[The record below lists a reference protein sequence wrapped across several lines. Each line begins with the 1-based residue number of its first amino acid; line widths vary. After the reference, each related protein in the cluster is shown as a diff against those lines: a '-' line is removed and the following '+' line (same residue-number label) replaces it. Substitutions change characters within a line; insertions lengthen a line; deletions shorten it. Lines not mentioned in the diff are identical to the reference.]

1 MERTTGEGQMR
12 QARRFLGTVLLLAST
27 GAVAADPGRTS
38 VIAVGKCDEASAIA
52 ARSFRSALTA
62 KPGTQVATEAETAQ
76 PFGSTTERT
85 LSAVTSAVASARSDF
100 YGGQAAQARTTL
112 QGALEDVARLPPSD
126 ARWAAERDALT
137 LLAQVQQKTDP
148 KAAEAALNRVFR
160 IEPDYQPDTSNYPP
174 SFQKWVNGIRKA
186 AKKKSTSRL
195 DITTSPAG
203 KAVYVGGRKVGVGPV
218 SVRVPPGEY
227 RVEADWGH
235 RGAVRTIT
243 VPSTPVELSAAV
255 EGAVFPDGGPCVEAS
270 EPLAAL
276 ARAAR
281 LTGGGRIVG
290 VHSESA
296 ADDSF
301 VVVTS
306 ANAQGQDVREAR
318 VKVQPGAPT
327 TEALVLLADW
337 AAVGGEAAPPV
348 EVTRGPGAKP
358 LPVAPVMAAGAAA
371 GAGAAAAGTPAASAA
386 PAPATSGEPDPNA
399 THFEVALRVG
409 IGVPL
414 GSAYQ
419 QLDGTDVSLGD
430 WSSITIPVQLDLGV
444 RLGGSWFLGGYF
456 SYGFAGSAKA
466 SFNAFTCG
474 SGDVSCSPKTLRFGG
489 QVHWHPLGNVSTDP
503 WIGIGS
509 GYEKVS
515 LGVSDPSGDGS
526 LDISGWEFANLQLGI
541 DFALGSAVKIG
552 PWVSFSVG
560 QYSSAGGSSGGSGA
574 SVDITNK
581 TVHEWFMGGVRL
593 VILP

>member
-1 MERTTGEGQMR
+1 MR
-12 QARRFLGTVLLLAST
+12 QARRFLEMVLLLAST
-27 GAVAADPGRTS
+27 GAVAADAGRTS
-38 VIAVGKCDEASAIA
+38 VIAVGKCDEASAIS
-52 ARSFRSALTA
+52 ARSFRSALA
-62 KPGTQVATEAETAQ
+62 SKPGMQVASESETAQ
-76 PFGSTTERT
+76 PFGGTTERT
-85 LSAVTSAVASARSDF
+85 LSAVTGSIASARSDF
-100 YGGQAAQARTTL
+100 YGGQPAQAVTTL
-112 QGALEDVARLPPSD
+112 QGALEDVVRLPPSD

-137 LLAQVQQKTDP
+137 LLAQVRQKADP

-160 IEPDYQPDTSNYPP
+160 VEPDYQPDTSNYPP

-203 KAVYVGGRKVGVGPV
+203 KAVYLGGRKVGVGPV

-235 RGAVRTIT
+235 RGAVRSVT

-255 EGAVFPDGGPCVEAS
+255 EGAVLPDGGPCVEAS
-270 EPLAAL
+270 EPVAAL

-281 LTGGGRIVG
+281 LTGGGRILG
-290 VHSESA
+290 VHPESA
-296 ADDSF
+296 GTDSF

-318 VKVQPGAPT
+318 VKMQPGAST
-327 TEALVLLADW
+327 TEALGLLADW
-337 AAVGGEAAPPV
+337 AAAGGEAAPPV

-358 LPVAPVMAAGAAA
+358 LPVAPAVV
-371 GAGAAAAGTPAASAA
+371 AGAAAAGAAGAAAASPAATAA
-386 PAPATSGEPDPNA
+386 PAPAASGEPDPNA
-399 THFEVALRVG
+399 THFEAALRVG

-419 QLDGTDVSLGD
+419 TTGGTDVSLGD
-430 WSSITIPVQLDLGV
+430 WSSFTIPVQLDVGV
-444 RLGGSWFLGGYF
+444 RLGGSWFLGAYF
-456 SYGFAGSAKA
+456 SYGFAGSSTV
-466 SFNAFTCG
+466 SFPTFTCG
-474 SGDVSCSPKTLRFGG
+474 AGDISCSPSTLRFGG
-489 QVHWHPLGNVSTDP
+489 QVHWHPLGNASTDP

-515 LGVSDPSGDGS
+515 VGVNDPTGSGS
-526 LDISGWEFANLQLGI
+526 LDVSGWEFANLQVGI

-560 QYSSAGGSSGGSGA
+560 QYGSAGASGGGGGA
-574 SVDITNK
+574 SVDIANK
-581 TVHEWFMGGVRL
+581 TIHEWLMGGVRL

>member
-1 MERTTGEGQMR
+1 M
-12 QARRFLGTVLLLAST
+12 VLLLAGT
-27 GAVAADPGRTS
+27 GAAAADAGRAS
-38 VIAVGKCDEASAIA
+38 VIAVGRCDEASAIA
-52 ARSFRSALTA
+52 ARSFRSALAA
-62 KPGTQVATEAETAQ
+62 KPGANVASEAETAQ
-76 PFGSTTERT
+76 PFGGTTEHT
-85 LSAVTSAVASARSDF
+85 LSAVTGATASARSDF
-100 YGGQAAQARTTL
+100 YGGQAAQAKATL
-112 QGALEDVARLPPSD
+112 QGALEDVTRLPPSD

-137 LLAQVQQKTDP
+137 LLAQVLQKSDP
-148 KAAEAALNRVFR
+148 KSAEAVLNRVFR
-160 IEPDYQPDTSNYPP
+160 VEPDYQPDTSNYPP
-174 SFQKWVNGIRKA
+174 SFQKYVNGIRKA

-203 KAVYVGGRKVGVGPV
+203 KSVFLGGRKVGSGPV
-218 SVRVPPGEY
+218 TVRVPPGEY

-270 EPLAAL
+270 EPVAAL

-281 LTGGGRIVG
+281 LTGPGRIFG
-290 VHSESA
+290 VHPESA
-296 ADDSF
+296 GEDSF

-327 TEALVLLADW
+327 TEALGLLADW

-348 EVTRGPGAKP
+348 EVMRGPGAKP
-358 LPVAPVMAAGAAA
+358 FPVAPAVAAGAAA
-371 GAGAAAAGTPAASAA
+371 GAAGAAAAGTSAASAA
-386 PAPATSGEPDPNA
+386 PAPAASGEPDPNA
-399 THFEVALRVG
+399 THFEAALRVG
-409 IGVPL
+409 VGVPF

-419 QLDGTDVSLGD
+419 TTGGTDVSLGD
-430 WSSITIPVQLDLGV
+430 WSSFTIPVQLDLGV

-466 SFNAFTCG
+466 AFNTFTCG
-474 SGDVSCSPKTLRFGG
+474 SGDIGCSPSTLRFGG
-489 QVHWHPLGNVSTDP
+489 QVHWHPLGNASTDP
-503 WIGIGS
+503 WIGLGS

-515 LGVSDPSGDGS
+515 LGVSDPAGNGS

-541 DFALGSAVKIG
+541 DFALGSVVKIG

-560 QYSSAGGSSGGSGA
+560 QYGSVGGSTGGTGA
-574 SVDITNK
+574 SADITNK
-581 TVHEWFMGGVRL
+581 TVHEWLMGGVR
-593 VILP
+593 VVVLP